1 MAVATKQK
9 KPKGS
14 QTKTS
19 QLSKHNT
26 RIGTHTATHHI
37 GTPPTRAGTSRTA
50 GSQARTSN
58 APHPP
63 ARSRGPPE
71 SHRSGRRRRSNAVPH
86 HRSNAGAER
95 PASAGNCC
103 PSPPPTSSSS
113 PALRARGAGGDGR
126 EAVQHAGLAC
136 SPYAPWQA
144 VRRRRLPAAC
154 SPRGPDAAR
163 ALWSRV
169 VSFWGGSV
177 RSRGLCSVRDVGRE
191 PVMACGSSARQLIGT
206 MPQ

>member
-144 VRRRRLPAAC
+144 VRRRRLPARLAAQTQRVRC
-154 SPRGPDAAR
+154 GLESSPSGGAQSDPVAS
-163 ALWSRV
+163 ALFETSD
-169 VSFWGGSV
+169 VS
-177 RSRGLCSVRDVGRE
+177 
-191 PVMACGSSARQLIGT
+191 P
-206 MPQ
+206 